1 MNFNINYLNRYRTN
15 YLLASIQYV
24 CWFFSLQLNLKGD
37 VLMTTNVIFALI
49 GLFLITAFTNILAT
63 LKTILMSKKI
73 MNPVY
78 LLVFV
83 DAMIFAT
90 TVSKVTS
97 SDGIQ
102 FTIAYALGRTVG
114 VFIGGK
120 IEDRM
125 ALGILEV
132 DLFLNDKNKAME
144 IANKLRETGYSV
156 NNFLVRGNNDEKRY
170 QIEVII
176 KRKEFKILEDIMDEF
191 GVESPTLKVKTISK
205 VDGKIT
211 TTRLK
216 EA

>member
-1 MNFNINYLNRYRTN
+1 
-15 YLLASIQYV
+15 
-24 CWFFSLQLNLKGD
+24 
-37 VLMTTNVIFALI
+37 MTTNVMLALI

-83 DAMIFAT
+83 DALIFAK

-97 SDGIQ
+97 SDGMQ

-132 DLFLNDKNKAME
+132 DLILSDKVKVDQ
-144 IANKLRETGYSV
+144 IAKRLRETGYTV
-156 NNFLVRGNNDEKRY
+156 NNFLVGGNNEEKRY

-176 KRKEFKILEDIMDEF
+176 KRKEFKILEDIIEEF
-191 GVESPTLKVKTISK
+191 GVINPTLKVKTLNKI
-205 VDGKIT
+205 DGKIST
-211 TTRLK
+211 SRLK

>member
-1 MNFNINYLNRYRTN
+1 MYNQLILTKIE
-15 YLLASIQYV
+15 SILV
-24 CWFFSLQLNLKGD
+24 FLTWKKFKGD
-37 VLMTTNVIFALI
+37 VLMTTNVMLALI
-49 GLFLITAFTNILAT
+49 GLFLVTAFTNVLGT

-83 DAMIFAT
+83 DAMIFAKI
-90 TVSKVTS
+90 VSQVTS
-97 SDGIQ
+97 SEGIL
-102 FTIAYALGRTVG
+102 FTVAYALGRTVG
-114 VFIGGK
+114 VYIGGK

-132 DLFLNDKNKAME
+132 DLILSDKDKVE
-144 IANKLRETGYSV
+144 KIAKRLRQTGYTV
-156 NNFLVRGNNDEKRY
+156 NNFLVGGNNEEKRY

-176 KRKEFKILEDIMDEF
+176 KRKEFKILEDIIEEY
-191 GVESPTLKVKTISK
+191 GVINPTLKVKTLNKI
-205 VDGKIT
+205 DGKIS